1 MVWLSVGILCKLV
14 GNIILSKIGS
24 SEVCIPLTSK
34 ELLTTHFIIAQNTK
48 KVKTPTLL
56 TPVKNVIN

>member
-1 MVWLSVGILCKLV
+1 MVWLSVGTLCKLV

-34 ELLTTHFIIAQNTK
+34 ELLTTHFIIVVSVARRSQNIK
-48 KVKTPTLL
+48 KKIECDLIT
-56 TPVKNVIN
+56 

>member
-1 MVWLSVGILCKLV
+1 MVWLSVGVLCKLV

-34 ELLTTHFIIAQNTK
+34 ELLTTHFIIVVSVARSQNIK
-48 KVKTPTLL
+48 KK
-56 TPVKNVIN
+56 IECD